1 MSAGRSV
8 KQGSSNPTGRRK
20 WTELS
25 RKICAGYD
33 EKSLSGVADRPRMT
47 VYKSGRYL
55 YVQVIDDET
64 GHTLVSASNIEKDLR
79 KIKSTTTGAEQ
90 LGQVV
95 AGRLKEKKIDR
106 IVFDRNG
113 YSYHGIV
120 KSIAE
125 GARKA
130 DVTF

>member
-1 MSAGRSV
+1 MDRLEQKKIRRA
-8 KQGSSNPTGRRK
+8 RRK
-20 WTELS
+20 KHV
-25 RKICAGYD
+25 RK
-33 EKSLSGVADRPRMT
+33 SVTGVGERPRMT

-55 YVQVIDDET
+55 YVQVIDDHKA
-64 GHTLVSASNIEKDLR
+64 HTLVSASNLEKDLR
-79 KIKSTTTGAEQ
+79 KIKSNVAGAEQ

-106 IVFDRNG
+106 VVFDRNG
-113 YSYHGIV
+113 YAYHGVV

-130 DVTF
+130 GIQF

>member
-1 MSAGRSV
+1 MDRLAQKKNRRA
-8 KQGSSNPTGRRK
+8 RRK
-20 WTELS
+20 KHI
-25 RKICAGYD
+25 RKLIT
-33 EKSLSGVADRPRMT
+33 GVGDRPRMT

-55 YVQVIDDET
+55 YIQVIDDQKA
-64 GHTLVSASNIEKDLR
+64 HTLVSASNIEKDLR
-79 KIKSTTTGAEQ
+79 KVKSTLAGAEQ

-106 IVFDRNG
+106 VVFDRNG
-113 YSYHGIV
+113 YAYHGIV

-130 DVTF
+130 GIHF